1 MVCMGQHDRNRDEK
15 RLQAAGRSAK
25 ADDEGW
31 AAYRSWLGQVSGM
44 RGRRV
49 MADSSIYTLQ
59 GYKDWTQKIRKDW
72 DPDSTE

>member
-1 MVCMGQHDRNRDEK
+1 MVCMGQHDRNRDTK
-15 RLQAAGRSAK
+15 RSPTVRRPAR

-31 AAYRSWLGQVSGM
+31 AAYRSWLGQVTGT

-59 GYKDWTQKIRKDW
+59 GYKDWAHQVRKDW

>member
-15 RLQAAGRSAK
+15 RLQAARRPAR

-31 AAYRSWLGQVSGM
+31 DAYRSWLGQVAGT

-59 GYKDWTQKIRKDW
+59 GYKEWAQRIRKDW

>member
-15 RLQAAGRSAK
+15 RLPAARRPAR

-31 AAYRSWLGQVSGM
+31 DAYRSWLGQVAGT

-59 GYKDWTQKIRKDW
+59 GYKDWAHRIRKDW